1 MRKRQIC
8 NNNIFRGANIFVVPN
23 NLPGGRFEGI
33 LQIYKSFPPA
43 SEASPD
49 TTIQHL
55 LPLCLGLLPM
65 HFDKSYPSFFIFY
78 YCHFIILSAPVQWL
92 QCIPMLIF
100 FINLFS
106 RAKWRKKSNIV
117 GRQLDINFSRPMK
130 IVRRED
136 IVAAAAREI
145 YFASSFER
153 AQVFQFLKV
162 VSFHKSSTS
171 SPMVW
176 TVLFVLT
183 NWTRWMYFYTIIKQI
198 AYFLGKFSEQQSRS
212 Q

>member
-1 MRKRQIC
+1 MRKRQIW
-8 NNNIFRGANIFVVPN
+8 NIFVVPN

-49 TTIQHL
+49 THNICSLFVLVSCRCTSINLIH
-55 LPLCLGLLPM
+55 P
-65 HFDKSYPSFFIFY
+65 FIFY
-78 YCHFIILSAPVQWL
+78 YFHFIILSAPVQWL
-92 QCIPMLIF
+92 KCIPMLIF

-198 AYFLGKFSEQQSRS
+198 AYFLGKFSEHQSS